1 MVINLKMKISYLK
14 HGYKPKNE
22 NKFKTWSYKMVI
34 HLQMKISCLKH
45 DYKTTNENKLFK
57 TWL

>member
-1 MVINLKMKISYLK
+1 MVINLKMNISCLK

-22 NKFKTWSYKMVI
+22 NK
-34 HLQMKISCLKH
+34 
-45 DYKTTNENKLFK
+45 LFK

>member
-1 MVINLKMKISYLK
+1 MFINLQMEISCLK

-22 NKFKTWSYKMVI
+22 NK
-34 HLQMKISCLKH
+34 
-45 DYKTTNENKLFK
+45 LFK

>member
-1 MVINLKMKISYLK
+1 MVINLKMKISCLK

-22 NKFKTWSYKMVI
+22 
-34 HLQMKISCLKH
+34 ISCLKH
-45 DYKTTNENKLFK
+45 GYKPTNDNKLFK

>member
-1 MVINLKMKISYLK
+1 MVINIKVEISCLK

-22 NKFKTWSYKMVI
+22 NR
-34 HLQMKISCLKH
+34 
-45 DYKTTNENKLFK
+45 LFK

>member
-1 MVINLKMKISYLK
+1 MVMNPKMKISCLK

-22 NKFKTWSYKMVI
+22 NK
-34 HLQMKISCLKH
+34 
-45 DYKTTNENKLFK
+45 LFK